1 MVGSNF
7 PKKVGIDMK
16 LLMTKKNYQIFYC
29 KEKDNYVVYNM
40 RKEWKTDNGIYGHT
54 HVNSLEQA
62 KYIIDCVEKRK
73 IPKRSNRY
81 FLISLIRISK
91 DKKYIERIQRIL
103 DGEEPKMNYHNTPKK
118 FRK

>member
-40 RKEWKTDNGIYGHT
+40 RKEWKTKDGIYGHT
-54 HVNSLEQA
+54 HVPRMEMIKNVTIINPGSISYPRQRGRIPTYMILEVDKDENFTYTLHHYVD
-62 KYIIDCVEKRK
+62 KY
-73 IPKRSNRY
+73 
-81 FLISLIRISK
+81 
-91 DKKYIERIQRIL
+91 
-103 DGEEPKMNYHNTPKK
+103 
-118 FRK
+118 